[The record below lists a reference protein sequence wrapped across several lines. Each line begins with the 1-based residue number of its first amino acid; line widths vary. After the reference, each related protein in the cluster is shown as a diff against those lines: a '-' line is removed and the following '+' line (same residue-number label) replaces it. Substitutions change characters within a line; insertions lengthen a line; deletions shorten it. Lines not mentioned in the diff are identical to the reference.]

1 MRSAFG
7 GSYCSLMWYTATG
20 RASSGRRAPVGDV
33 VHVDNV
39 DARWIDGG
47 HLAAH
52 DMPDD
57 LSDRCHESL
66 AWPDDPGRIDHD
78 DRSSGEDKAVGDLL
92 REALAPH
99 VVVDGLRPCPLSG
112 VQSCPHLR
120 ASN

>member
-1 MRSAFG
+1 MRPLFLHERVS
-7 GSYCSLMWYTATG
+7 
-20 RASSGRRAPVGDV
+20 VGDV